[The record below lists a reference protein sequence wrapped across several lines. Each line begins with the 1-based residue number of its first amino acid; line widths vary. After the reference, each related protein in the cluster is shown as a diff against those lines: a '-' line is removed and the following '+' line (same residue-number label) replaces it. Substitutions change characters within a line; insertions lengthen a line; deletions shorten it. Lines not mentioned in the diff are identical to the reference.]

1 MENEG
6 LDPGLRLIQN
16 ADMKDKIVLLRVDH
30 NVVKNGKIKDPYR
43 IEATFGTLFK
53 IAEKGG
59 RPILITHI
67 GRPRDK
73 KTGNINCQ
81 EALSV
86 VPIKHYLEQ
95 KLAVKIHAQ
104 EFPIDPKK
112 GILHIDDSINPA
124 IEDLKK
130 GKIGMIYLPNS
141 RWFQGEQS
149 EGPERDVFSKE
160 LASLADLYINDALSS
175 WRAHAS
181 TYDIAQKLP
190 SFAGI
195 LLQNE
200 IRNIYRVLTPERPF
214 LAVIAGAKYDTK
226 IGPLNA
232 LYKKVDHLILGGV
245 MYNTFLAAKYG
256 LDIEGI
262 SDEDRILAN
271 ELVQLDK
278 IEKKILE
285 MPYLIESDTM
295 EGKISGRFKTVKPGS
310 LQSGSKLKYLLDID
324 PKSFNQKSV
333 KNVINSAKTI
343 FVNAVMGLMPAFPEG
358 TMNLYKLIASNRYAL
373 KLFAGGDTLQEFR
386 NLCPGLYLSGIDDPN
401 TYYFT
406 GGGSILTAIEQGSV
420 YSLKPVEVLLD

>member
-1 MENEG
+1 
-6 LDPGLRLIQN
+6 
-16 ADMKDKIVLLRVDH
+16 
-30 NVVKNGKIKDPYR
+30 
-43 IEATFGTLFK
+43 
-53 IAEKGG
+53 
-59 RPILITHI
+59 
-67 GRPRDK
+67 
-73 KTGNINCQ
+73 
-81 EALSV
+81 
-86 VPIKHYLEQ
+86 
-95 KLAVKIHAQ
+95 
-104 EFPIDPKK
+104 
-112 GILHIDDSINPA
+112 
-124 IEDLKK
+124 
-130 GKIGMIYLPNS
+130 
-141 RWFQGEQS
+141 
-149 EGPERDVFSKE
+149 
-160 LASLADLYINDALSS
+160 
-175 WRAHAS
+175 
-181 TYDIAQKLP
+181 
-190 SFAGI
+190 
-195 LLQNE
+195 
-200 IRNIYRVLTPERPF
+200 
-214 LAVIAGAKYDTK
+214 
-226 IGPLNA
+226 
-232 LYKKVDHLILGGV
+232 VDHLILGGV

-278 IEKKILE
+278 TQKKILE

-295 EGKISGRFKTVKPGS
+295 EGKINGRFKTVKPGS